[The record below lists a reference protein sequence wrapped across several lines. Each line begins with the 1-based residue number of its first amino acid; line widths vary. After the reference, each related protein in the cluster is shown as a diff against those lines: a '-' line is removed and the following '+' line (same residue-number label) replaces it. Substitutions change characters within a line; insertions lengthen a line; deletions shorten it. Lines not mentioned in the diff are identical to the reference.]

1 MPTADLSAL
10 LDALV
15 ASPSWTGPRVPTTRY
30 PHPLVDERAHRDV
43 ATGACWR
50 WVDGRWRLD
59 VADAATGGVVFDLLR
74 RADPD
79 GCWEVDDEGA
89 DGLSVISWPHPEH
102 PERRQH
108 DGPTLGEAAA
118 RALAAVLGVEV
129 P

>member
-1 MPTADLSAL
+1 MPSDLPAL

-15 ASPSWTGPRVPTTRY
+15 AHERFQHRALPRILIGRDDWRDADTGI
-30 PHPLVDERAHRDV
+30 L
-43 ATGACWR
+43 WR